1 MKLKSLR
8 SIEYFLAAH
17 RAGSF
22 HAAARDVGM
31 TQTAITK
38 SIRELENALGAPLF
52 ERSVKGVV
60 LTVFGEQFRRRAI
73 QIEQQ
78 SDFLER
84 ELAEMI
90 AGQAGRL
97 RIGAGTVW
105 SDVFLPDLLS
115 TFCETRPNVE
125 IVIRRGVGRR
135 FRTLLEEGEI
145 DIGLGL
151 EPSPDDLSPELIFD
165 PLARINTQFFVRND
179 HPLTGRNDLT
189 LSDIAAYPWAMYRLD
204 TLIFDR
210 VRRMFLEEG
219 LSLQTLALQS
229 DSSVSVMQFVG
240 KTDHITCFPVPMLE
254 TAKQLGLTGLRTV
267 ECPSFQSGAVYMKAA
282 NDYPLMQDMMKV
294 LKAHKFRN
302 ESA

>member
-38 SIRELENALGAPLF
+38 SIRELENTFGAALL

-78 SDFLER
+78 SGFLER

-115 TFCETRPNVE
+115 TFCHSRPNVE
-125 IVIRRGVGRR
+125 IVIRRGVGQR

-151 EPSPDDLSPELIFD
+151 EPSPDDLSPELILE
-165 PLARINTQFFVRND
+165 PLARINTQFIVRHD
-179 HPLTGRNDLT
+179 HPLTRRSKLT
-189 LSDIAAYPWAMYRLD
+189 LADIASYPWAMYRLD
-204 TLIFDR
+204 TPIFDR
-210 VRRMFLEEG
+210 VRRMFMEDG
-219 LSLQTLALQS
+219 LTLQTPALLS

-240 KTDHITCFPVPMLE
+240 KADHITCFPVPMLE
-254 TAKQLGLTGLRTV
+254 TAKQLGLTGLRMV
-267 ECPSFQSGAVYMKAA
+267 DCPLFQSGAVYMKAA

-294 LKAHKFRN
+294 LKAYRFRI
-302 ESA
+302 EGA